1 MSHRDTVMARYVKF
15 LDMPSRV
22 VALIPVI
29 FTLGLCV
36 LQPISAVL
44 LHDSRGRARRMAF
57 IYCLMGVSFAM
68 MAGAI
73 FLPDSVGPVGH
84 LVPYFGAYV
93 GAMCCMGFGEP
104 HYASLVYHTAPQNAL
119 GRIFTLYAA
128 ALGVGGI
135 AGGCVCRFVL
145 DRLTVPTSF
154 GVLTLATAVGMALAG
169 TPLLLFDDSRRG
181 PSVTPPATLRVL
193 LRERLRSFVA
203 RPGFVAYLAARTGIW
218 LLLGCAP
225 FITNHIR
232 AELPSEGEAIVG
244 ELVVVMYVMM
254 TFGSLASGWL
264 ADRVGF
270 RPFLIAGLLLVGVGY
285 GGLALVDLTRTS
297 ALALYGV
304 TMMIWPVLVVGG
316 TPYMRTIIPDA
327 RVTELVAVSAVLTC
341 LPRIAVPLGLGYLR
355 DAMDSYTPLLLC
367 VTVLACLTA
376 VMVYVAGGAI
386 HRPGL
391 GNGAP

>member
-1 MSHRDTVMARYVKF
+1 MIGDVVGKPGREALRRELAGLREREGADLVIANAENAAGGSGLTPDIARRIFNAGVDVVTLGDHCFKRAEVIP
-15 LDMPSRV
+15 LLEQRAEVLRPANLPPGAPGKGWCV
-22 VALIPVI
+22 VA
-29 FTLGLCV
+29 TA
-36 LQPISAVL
+36 S
-44 LHDSRGRARRMAF
+44 
-57 IYCLMGVSFAM
+57 GVR
-68 MAGAI
+68 
-73 FLPDSVGPVGH
+73 VGV
-84 LVPYFGAYV
+84 V
-93 GAMCCMGFGEP
+93 
-104 HYASLVYHTAPQNAL
+104 NAL

-270 RPFLIAGLLLVGVGY
+270 RPFLVAGLLLVGVGY

-327 RVTELVAVSAVLTC
+327 RVTALVAVSAVLTC